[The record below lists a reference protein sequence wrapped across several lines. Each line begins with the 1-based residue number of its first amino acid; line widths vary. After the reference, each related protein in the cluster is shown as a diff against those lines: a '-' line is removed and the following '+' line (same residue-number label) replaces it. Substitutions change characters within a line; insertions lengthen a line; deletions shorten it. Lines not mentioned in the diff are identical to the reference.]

1 MQLRSSSF
9 WLLFVPHLVWT
20 AAAEQD
26 QDQDQDH
33 HGGGSAPERRRL
45 VIGFQA
51 PWNVSLPFSALR
63 LGSALQMAVEK
74 VNREPGLLGNYTLD
88 FVLTD
93 TGCEPKTSLRSFIQQ
108 VWKEKVAALFGPA
121 CPEEAEVGP
130 GSFDLGC
137 VSIHGLHQGVHSKGG
152 YVKYT
157 WCTSVSQNVLL
168 LLLPFL
174 KTELCSQNTA
184 IYRSDDN

>member
-9 WLLFVPHLVWT
+9 WLLFVGHMVLT
-20 AAAEQD
+20 AVAVAVAANHD
-26 QDQDQDH
+26 Y
-33 HGGGSAPERRRL
+33 HGSGGRGGSGGTPQKQRL

-51 PWNVSLPFSALR
+51 PWNMSLPFSALR
-63 LGSALQMAVEK
+63 LGSALQMAVNK

-93 TGCEPKTSLRSFIQQ
+93 TRCEPKTSLRSFIQQ

-130 GSFDLGC
+130 QPRGSCDLGE
-137 VSIHGLHQGVHSKGG
+137 VMEVRQGHVTLGG
-152 YVKYT
+152 
-157 WCTSVSQNVLL
+157 
-168 LLLPFL
+168 F
-174 KTELCSQNTA
+174 NT
-184 IYRSDDN
+184 